1 VDETNYDLNYS
12 RNSVRANIINSM
24 TDEEKNILVE
34 KINKLNHKRL
44 QELEI
49 VNNAKKKCLV
59 GKDTIDLK
67 IFNGFDLSIRKEVL
81 YYFIIENVY
90 KKISISEGRLLDMIK
105 KIASDKPN
113 IVLSKYDDL
122 IVYKEYDNLH
132 IHKEDEEYC
141 YKIDDLSNASIGERF
156 QISDTGKKLEK
167 VVVKKD
173 EFPIYI
179 KSYDGKNKD
188 VNRIFIDKKVPLRQR
203 KNWPMI
209 TNKFGTLLL
218 VINIKKFY
226 NILDNLSDEIIE
238 FYVKEK

>member
-1 VDETNYDLNYS
+1 
-12 RNSVRANIINSM
+12 
-24 TDEEKNILVE
+24 
-34 KINKLNHKRL
+34 
-44 QELEI
+44 
-49 VNNAKKKCLV
+49 
-59 GKDTIDLK
+59 
-67 IFNGFDLSIRKEVL
+67 
-81 YYFIIENVY
+81 
-90 KKISISEGRLLDMIK
+90 MIK

-141 YKIDDLSNASIGERF
+141 YKIDDLSNVSIGERF